1 MILTKIEMLDPNKFI
16 LIVADT
22 EEETI
27 KTSSPFFNR
36 RNAERLE
43 KIVLE
48 DGDICEMC
56 GGTGE
61 VDCMENVYPN
71 EPHMAM
77 VGSRKCEC
85 QIKEEEP
92 EE

>member
-1 MILTKIEMLDPNKFI
+1 MISTKIEMLDTNKFI

-27 KTSSPFFNR
+27 KISSPFFSR

-48 DGDICEMC
+48 NDGDVCEMC
-56 GGTGE
+56 GGSGE
-61 VDCMENVYPN
+61 VDCMESVYPN

-77 VGSRKCEC
+77 VGIQKCSEC
-85 QIKEEEP
+85 QY
-92 EE
+92 